1 MASPTVKKAIT
12 EAALN
17 YTKPEGAVFQYG
29 TAGVSGFFINGIFA
43 NGTDSVFCVQFRMKA

>member
-29 TAGVSGFFINGIFA
+29 TAGVSSFLL
-43 NGTDSVFCVQFRMKA
+43 TVFCEWY